1 MHAGSA
7 CWLTDACV
15 CRLASGC
22 MSATSLGTYRMTLGS
37 RGHTLGLLGLWCEDT
52 HAIETDDRY
61 FGERYTHR

>member
-7 CWLTDACV
+7 CWLTEACV

-37 RGHTLGLLGLWCEDT
+37 RGDSRETLGHSGKDT
-52 HAIETDDRY
+52 DAIETDVRY
-61 FGERYTHR
+61 SW